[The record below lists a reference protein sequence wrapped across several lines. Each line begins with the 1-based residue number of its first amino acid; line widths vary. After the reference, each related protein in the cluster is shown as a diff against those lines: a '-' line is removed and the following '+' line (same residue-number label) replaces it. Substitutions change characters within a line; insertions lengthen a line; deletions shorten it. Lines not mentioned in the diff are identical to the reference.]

1 MTADLEL
8 RRQAIAEALRAVMA
22 EPFPDRTAP
31 SQPAAAP
38 ESAQP
43 ANPTPRPALVI
54 VAGLEPA
61 TASDPEH
68 VAPHGPDPDPVIEPE
83 PTATPPTLRA
93 ALSAQIDW
101 AEVEEL
107 EDLDE
112 DWESPSVPP
121 LETTGPMSRTASM
134 ALFGHA

>member
-31 SQPAAAP
+31 SQPAAAAP
-38 ESAQP
+38 TPARP
-43 ANPTPRPALVI
+43 ANPPPLRALV
-54 VAGLEPA
+54 VV
-61 TASDPEH
+61 T
-68 VAPHGPDPDPVIEPE
+68 DPDPVAVDPPPVAPAPE
-83 PTATPPTLRA
+83 FASPPPLRA
-93 ALSAQIDW
+93 ALSAHIDW

-112 DWESPSVPP
+112 DWEAPSVPP
-121 LETTGPMSRTASM
+121 LETTGSMSRTASM